1 MASSGHG
8 DRRTRSSG
16 AAVCSQLGMAQVWDG
31 NTSGQTE
38 MCPAYAL
45 LMCADADANVAEIAR
60 LIGEPA
66 RAAVLMALID
76 GRALAASTLA
86 HEAGVAPSTIS
97 GHLGRLTDAGLIRV
111 EASGRNRYYRLA
123 SGEVAETLES
133 LARLA
138 PPEPVRSL
146 RQATRAHAL
155 RRARSCYDHLAGR
168 LGVELTD
175 ALLERGDLVAERGSS
190 QATDPILGPGRAHAF
205 HLTDAGAAHLARLG
219 VEIEIEPQSRRPL
232 IRYCVDWSEQRPH
245 LGGAL
250 GAALLQMLFER
261 GWVTRGNGRAILT
274 TPAGNAAFMQQF
286 GVDAATLD

>member
-8 DRRTRSSG
+8 DRRTASLRPVASS
-16 AAVCSQLGMAQVWDG
+16 VLGMVSVWVV
-31 NTSGQTE
+31 NASARAE
-38 MCPAYAL
+38 MSPAYAL
-45 LMCADADANVAEIAR
+45 LMCADADANVAEIAG

-86 HEAGVAPSTIS
+86 QEAGVARSTIS
-97 GHLGRLTDAGLIRV
+97 GHLGRLTDAGLVDV

-123 SGEVAETLES
+123 SGEVAEALES

-138 PPEPVRSL
+138 PPKPVRSL

-168 LGVELTD
+168 LGVALTD
-175 ALLERGDLVAERGSS
+175 ALLERGDLVAQRSS
-190 QATDPILGPGRAHAF
+190 SDATDPILGPGRAHAF
-205 HLTDAGAAHLARLG
+205 HLTSAGAERLARLG
-219 VEIEIEPQSRRPL
+219 VEVAPQSRRPL

-250 GAALLQMLFER
+250 GAGVLQMLLER
-261 GWVTRGNGRAILT
+261 DWLRRGQGRALLT
-274 TPAGNAAFMQQF
+274 TPTGSMALRDQF
-286 GVDAATLD
+286 GVDVAALD

>member
-1 MASSGHG
+1 MSMETA
-8 DRRTRSSG
+8 
-16 AAVCSQLGMAQVWDG
+16 
-31 NTSGQTE
+31 
-38 MCPAYAL
+38 
-45 LMCADADANVAEIAR
+45 ADANVAQIAG
-60 LIGEPA
+60 LIGEPS

-86 HEAGVAPSTIS
+86 EEAGVARSTIS
-97 GHLGRLTDAGLIRV
+97 GHLGRLTDAGLVQV

-123 SGEVAETLES
+123 SAEVAETLES

-138 PPEPVRSL
+138 PPKPVSSL

-168 LGVELTD
+168 LGVALTD
-175 ALLERGDLVAERGSS
+175 ALLERGDLVAERASS

-205 HLTDAGAAHLARLG
+205 HLTDAGARRLVGLG
-219 VEIEIEPQSRRPL
+219 VEVEGHSRRPL

-250 GAALLQMLFER
+250 GAGLMEMLLDRQWL
-261 GWVTRGNGRAILT
+261 TRGNGRAILT
-274 TPAGNAAFMQQF
+274 TPAGEAALLEQF
-286 GVDAATLD
+286 GIDAAALD

>member
-1 MASSGHG
+1 
-8 DRRTRSSG
+8 
-16 AAVCSQLGMAQVWDG
+16 
-31 NTSGQTE
+31 
-38 MCPAYAL
+38 
-45 LMCADADANVAEIAR
+45 MCAEADANVAEVAR

-97 GHLGRLTDAGLIRV
+97 GHLGRLTDAGLVQV

-123 SGEVAETLES
+123 SAEVAETLES

-138 PPEPVRSL
+138 PPKPVRSL

-168 LGVELTD
+168 LGVALTD
-175 ALLERGDLVAERGSS
+175 ALLERGDLVAQRNSS
-190 QATDPILGPGRAHAF
+190 AAADPILGPGRAHAF
-205 HLTDAGAAHLARLG
+205 HLTDAGAEHLAQLG
-219 VEIEIEPQSRRPL
+219 VVIEPQSRRPL

-250 GAALLQMLFER
+250 GAALLQMLFQHD
-261 GWVTRGNGRAILT
+261 WVTRGHGRAILT
-274 TPAGNAAFMQQF
+274 TSAGEVAMRDHF
-286 GVDAATLD
+286 GVDAAALD